1 MKESIEESMK
11 DFLKK
16 GEKAAFLTRDLIIK
30 NHGVKKLLKEEKKL
44 TNQKLITQGLK
55 EMQKTT
61 EKIYE

>member
-44 TNQKLITQGLK
+44 TNQKLIT
-55 EMQKTT
+55 
-61 EKIYE
+61 